1 MIIYLFY
8 LSVIYFFEFNYNIE
22 LIISIG
28 FFICLIGFIDDR
40 INLNPSIKIIFIL
53 IPSIYLIFNNIQ
65 INDLGNYE
73 YIGLIDLGKFQI
85 PFLILALGLLIN
97 ATNYIDGIDGL
108 LLAFYMCLSQLLYFF
123 N

>member
-1 MIIYLFY
+1 MD
-8 LSVIYFFEFNYNIE
+8 
-22 LIISIG
+22 

-73 YIGLIDLGKFQI
+73 YIGLINLGKFQI

-108 LLAFYMCLSQLLYFF
+108 LLAFFMCCLGYYIFLIEDAKTIILIKLLLIPIFLI
-123 N
+123 